1 MAIREIITKGNELLD
16 KKCHK
21 VTVFDR
27 RMWTLLDDMKET
39 LKDSGGVG
47 LAAPQIGIMRRVF
60 IMDDGEQ
67 IWEFINPEIIEASEY
82 HEVPEGCLSVPGVQ
96 GMVSRPNYVKI
107 RGMSRDS
114 EPFEAEFTGLMA
126 QCAQH
131 ENDHLDGILFD
142 SKICGPI
149 PEED

>member
-1 MAIREIITKGNELLD
+1 MAVLEILTKGNELLG

-21 VTVFDR
+21 VTVLDR
-27 RMWTLLDDMKET
+27 RLWSLLDDMKET

-47 LAAPQIGIMRRVF
+47 LAAPQIGLMRRIF
-60 IMDDGEQ
+60 IMDDGER
-67 IWEFINPEIIEASEY
+67 IWEFINPEILEERDY
-82 HEVPEGCLSVPGVQ
+82 HEVPEGCLSVPGVS

-107 RGMSRDS
+107 RGMDRNS
-114 EPFEAEFTGLMA
+114 EPFEAEFEGLMA

-131 ENDHLDGILFD
+131 ENDHLDGHLFD
-142 SKICGPI
+142 EKIVGPI